1 MKRTLFTEEHKMFR
15 DAFRRFVEKEIAPH
29 YEAWWA
35 DGVVSREVWLK
46 AGSNGFLG
54 TDVPEVYGGGG
65 IRDYRYNLVMV
76 EELARA
82 GKMGVGFPIHND
94 IVVPYLL
101 NYTSEA
107 QRQRWLPKVVSG
119 ECITAIA
126 MTEPDTGSDLAAIRT
141 TARRDGDH
149 YILNGQKTFI
159 SNGILNDLVI
169 VVAKTDLEKGHKG
182 ISLLAVERGM
192 PGYERG
198 RNLEKIGLHAQDTSE
213 LYFKDVHV
221 PAENLL
227 REEGQG
233 FFYLMNQ
240 LPQERLTIAASAVAA
255 AEAVLEMTTQYCLD
269 RTAFGRPIGKFQNS
283 RFMLAE
289 MRTEIE
295 VGRSFIDRCV
305 VAHNDEDLDAI
316 EAAMAKLWT
325 TEMQVRV
332 VDQCLQLHGGYGY
345 MMEYPIARAY
355 LDARAQTIHGGTSE
369 IMKEIIGRSLGF

>member
-126 MTEPDTGSDLAAIRT
+126 MTEPDTGSDLAAVRT

-198 RNLEKIGLHAQDTSE
+198 RNLAPGAIDHRSQCRSRSRSGPGNDNPILSRSHRFWSSHWQIPE
-213 LYFKDVHV
+213 LSLY
-221 PAENLL
+221 A
-227 REEGQG
+227 
-233 FFYLMNQ
+233 
-240 LPQERLTIAASAVAA
+240 
-255 AEAVLEMTTQYCLD
+255 
-269 RTAFGRPIGKFQNS
+269 GR
-283 RFMLAE
+283 
-289 MRTEIE
+289 
-295 VGRSFIDRCV
+295 D
-305 VAHNDEDLDAI
+305 AHGN
-316 EAAMAKLWT
+316 
-325 TEMQVRV
+325 
-332 VDQCLQLHGGYGY
+332 
-345 MMEYPIARAY
+345 
-355 LDARAQTIHGGTSE
+355 
-369 IMKEIIGRSLGF
+369 

>member
-1 MKRTLFTEEHKMFR
+1 MKRILFTEEHKMFR
-15 DAFRRFVEKEIAPH
+15 DAFRRFVEKEIAPY

-46 AGSNGFLG
+46 AGGNGFLG
-54 TDVPEVYGGGG
+54 TDVPEDYGGGG

-82 GKMGVGFPIHND
+82 GKMGIGFPIHND
-94 IVVPYLL
+94 IVIPYLL

-119 ECITAIA
+119 EYITAIA

-159 SNGILNDLVI
+159 SNGILNDLVV

-198 RNLEKIGLHAQDTSE
+198 PNLEKIGLHAQDTSE

-221 PAENLL
+221 PEENLL
-227 REEGQG
+227 GEEGQG
-233 FFYLMNQ
+233 FIYLMNQ

-255 AEAVLEMTTQYCLD
+255 AEAVLEMTTKYCLE

-283 RFMLAE
+283 RFVLAE

-295 VGRSFIDRCV
+295 VGQSFIDRCV
-305 VAHNDEDLDAI
+305 VAHNDGELDAI

-325 TEMQVRV
+325 TEMQKRV

-345 MMEYPIARAY
+345 MLEYPIARAY